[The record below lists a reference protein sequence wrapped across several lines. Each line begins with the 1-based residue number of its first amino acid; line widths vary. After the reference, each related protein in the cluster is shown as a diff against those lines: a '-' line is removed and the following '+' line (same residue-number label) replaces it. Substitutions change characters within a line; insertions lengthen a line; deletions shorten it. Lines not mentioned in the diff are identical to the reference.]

1 MSVFEE
7 RILDMQRIIFKDEE
21 DIELTIEDAEDIEEW
36 KECSNL
42 KIRIGTF
49 FFLLERFFFY
59 DII

>member
-1 MSVFEE
+1 
-7 RILDMQRIIFKDEE
+7 MQRIILKDEE

-49 FFLLERFFFY
+49 FFFTWKKFFLWY
-59 DII
+59 NIK